1 MTVTSTSTL
10 ELGWKKLSLETL
22 ILNVVCENFR
32 HNVRIAVETMNGEN
46 FCLTGSL
53 KGSRTG
59 YSDWVGT
66 KRFAAFCLH
75 FIFLILV
82 CVVHQVR
89 GGTNIFQGLITEVC
103 RLPVHQETKLRFT
116 ARVDVL
122 KFPFVKV

>member
-1 MTVTSTSTL
+1 MS
-10 ELGWKKLSLETL
+10 
-22 ILNVVCENFR
+22 ENFR

-46 FCLTGSL
+46 SCLTGSL

-59 YSDWVGT
+59 YSDWVGA
-66 KRFAAFCLH
+66 KKICSVLFALY
-75 FIFLILV
+75 LLV
-82 CVVHQVR
+82 YVMHQVR

-103 RLPVHQETKLRFT
+103 RLPVHQETKLRLI

>member
-1 MTVTSTSTL
+1 MS
-10 ELGWKKLSLETL
+10 
-22 ILNVVCENFR
+22 ENFR

-46 FCLTGSL
+46 SCLTGSL

-59 YSDWVGT
+59 YSDWVGA
-66 KRFAAFCLH
+66 KKICSVLFALY
-75 FIFLILV
+75 LLV
-82 CVVHQVR
+82 YVMHQVR